1 MKQTYRTFIT
11 IGLTV
16 AVLLFMHQLPT
27 LTIGGIQLRPV
38 SILSDLTQGKDDRQ
52 QIDVIPKPKQ
62 QPLLVQAD
70 TIDGKQVTFK
80 ETWPNNVVR
89 ITDYSGGQP
98 GGMSHFYTQLS
109 RLLCKKELPG
119 RPVRIAYYGDSFI
132 EGDIL
137 TADLREMLQTRYG
150 GYGPGWID
158 AGNIINSMRLTISA
172 RYSGLTEHTVMKR
185 KENGYDFGK
194 AGICERYYPYGTGSR
209 MTFTATDH
217 YPHAAKW
224 QEARLYL
231 RTAAPPSTPEG
242 AAIVT
247 PTGDDKTQ
255 WTTTLQSAPANT
267 TVIKTQA
274 AEASPRGGLGGG
286 MTGISYQ
293 MHGSGTLFGVG
304 LETSNGI
311 VVDNFS
317 MRGSSGMTLA
327 SLPEQT
333 LKDFAR
339 LRPYDLIV
347 IQFGQNAVTAKGTA
361 KQYEHYMTQM
371 KKVVELFRKCFPEA
385 SILLVGASDRA
396 QRGPEG
402 LTTIR
407 TLDLM
412 IAAQEQAAADCKI
425 GFYNLWQAMG
435 GKGSIV
441 KFVEQGMGA
450 KDYIHINYKG
460 GKAVAE
466 AIYQSIVAGESNYT
480 NYYKEKGS
488 WK

>member
-27 LTIGGIQLRPV
+27 LTIGDTELRPV
-38 SILSDLTQGKDDRQ
+38 SILSQLTESADSPKPV
-52 QIDVIPKPKQ
+52 DVIPRPKQ
-62 QPLLVQAD
+62 QPLLVGNNNAD
-70 TIDGKQVTFK
+70 DNANQVVFK
-80 ETWPNNVVR
+80 ETWPNDVVK
-89 ITDYSGGQP
+89 IMDYSGGQP
-98 GGMSHFYTQLS
+98 GGMKHFYTQLS

-137 TADLREMLQTRYG
+137 TADLREMLQQRYG

-158 AGNIINSMRLTISA
+158 AGNIINSMRLTIGT
-172 RYSGLTEHTVMKR
+172 RYSGMTEHTVMKA
-185 KENGYDFGK
+185 KENGYDFTK
-194 AGICERYYPYGTGSR
+194 AGITERYYPYAPGSR
-209 MTFTATDH
+209 MSFTGTSH
-217 YPHAAKW
+217 YPHSAQW
-224 QEARLYL
+224 HVARLYL
-231 RTAAPPSTPEG
+231 RTASNQTVAITPVNG
-242 AAIVT
+242 NANDDANVNGNAT
-247 PTGDDKTQ
+247 ASQSRSLTG
-255 WTTTLQSAPANT
+255 
-267 TVIKTQA
+267 
-274 AEASPRGGLGGG
+274 SPCVQMIEQKGS

-293 MHGSGTLFGVG
+293 MGGSGTLFGVG
-304 LETSNGI
+304 LETDNGI
-311 VVDNFS
+311 CVDNFS
-317 MRGSSGMTLA
+317 MRGSSGMSLA
-327 SLPEQT
+327 SLPEPT

-361 KQYEHYMTQM
+361 KQYEHYMKQM
-371 KKVVELFRKCFPEA
+371 KKVVERFRTCFPDA

-402 LTTIR
+402 LTTIQ

-412 IAAQEQAAADCKI
+412 IAAQEQAAADCRI
-425 GFYNLWQAMG
+425 AFYNLWQAMG

-441 KFVEQGMGA
+441 RMVDQGMAA

-460 GKAVAE
+460 GKAVAG
-466 AIYQSIVAGESNYT
+466 AIYKSIVAGESNYT
-480 NYYKEKGS
+480 KYYKEKGT